1 MPDAAAR
8 TRVPW
13 SGLAVAALTIGLLYL
28 LFRDVDLDQLLASF
42 AAAHPGHLAV
52 VIVVTLQ
59 TYLIRAWRWQA
70 LLAPLGRVR
79 FRPAFR
85 TTVIGFTATF
95 LLPARVGE
103 VLRPYLLARQEQL
116 SPTATFA
123 TVIIERVLDLTAVLI
138 LFAVTMPFLGVEV
151 GRETEVAGLVAA
163 AGSVALLGVLFA
175 SAGHPERLG
184 LLVDRCTRWL
194 PVKLATLIGTMSRQ
208 FAEGLAVMRDLR
220 AVALTLA
227 WSLALWVSIC
237 LGIWLTSRAFDLTVP
252 FLGSFLIVMYLVVG
266 VSAPTPGGAGGF
278 QFMYKLAV
286 TQYFG
291 ATPEAG
297 LAAGTVLH
305 LVSIVPVIVL
315 GLLFMWQD
323 GLTLGSLKQ
332 MRTATGEDAR
342 P

>member
-13 SGLAVAALTIGLLYL
+13 SGLIVAALTLALLYL

-42 AAAHPGHLAV
+42 AAAHPGHLALV
-52 VIVVTLQ
+52 VVVTLQ

-95 LLPARVGE
+95 ILPARVGE

-138 LFAVTMPFLGVEV
+138 LFAVSMPFLGVDV
-151 GRETEVAGLVAA
+151 GRETEIAGMVAA
-163 AGSVALLGVLFA
+163 AGSLGLLGVLFA

-184 LLVDRCTRWL
+184 RLADSLTRWL
-194 PVKLATLIGTMSRQ
+194 PAKAAAVIGTMTRQ

-220 AVALTLA
+220 AVAQTLA

-305 LVSIVPVIVL
+305 LVSIVPVIVM